1 MTASPQAPTGS
12 SSGPFRVSGVS
23 STRTVCRTS
32 ATSSRSGGTFRR
44 AAACQR
50 WEPRDTC
57 PARAHRPGTRGGDV
71 RKASAGWYAD
81 APGSGSERWYDG
93 ASWTDRTRD
102 RRAPDDVGPWRRVL
116 VLGSVVVLV
125 VAAPLL
131 LAVLG

>member
-1 MTASPQAPTGS
+1 
-12 SSGPFRVSGVS
+12 
-23 STRTVCRTS
+23 
-32 ATSSRSGGTFRR
+32 
-44 AAACQR
+44 
-50 WEPRDTC
+50 
-57 PARAHRPGTRGGDV
+57 V